1 LARVLPSARCFDRA
15 PFLLFLNVL
24 LLVFAVPGETQDV
37 VKRVGTVTFS
47 VDATLAFP
55 GGFFVARLQSRG
67 GLGAAWAILDGRRS
81 PFHFGPRGPRALVPV
96 PVGTAEGRNVLGVEI
111 AGRRGRQRVP
121 LEVTVGERSYP
132 SRHFRVPEARRA
144 LIARPGAG
152 HDGRVLL
159 SLVRTQ
165 TSRIVPEGPLR
176 APVLGAPG
184 TGFGGALTYEGAL
197 SLESLVDSTWGE
209 VHRGLDYEVPPG
221 TAVFA
226 PAGGTVLFAGP
237 LLLSGQTVVID
248 HGQGVVSTLFHLSRV
263 DVVAGQAVEPRAG
276 VGVSGDTGVCPA
288 PMVQWRVYVNGI
300 AVDPRLLDRSL
311 D

>member
-1 LARVLPSARCFDRA
+1 VLGLPAPASA
-15 PFLLFLNVL
+15 
-24 LLVFAVPGETQDV
+24 QDV
-37 VKRVGTVTFS
+37 VKNVGSVTFS

-55 GGFFVARLQSRG
+55 GGFFVARLQSRS

-81 PFHFGPRGPRALVPV
+81 RFHFGPRGLRALVPV
-96 PVGTAEGRNVLGVEI
+96 PVGTVGGRNVLGVEI

-159 SLVRTQ
+159 GLVRTQ
-165 TSRIVPEGPLR
+165 TPRLVPAGPLR
-176 APVLGAPG
+176 PPVLGAPG
-184 TGFGGALTYEGAL
+184 TRFGGAQTYDGAL

-221 TAVFA
+221 TAVLA
-226 PAGGTVLFAGP
+226 PAAGTVLFAGP

-248 HGQGVVSTLFHLSRV
+248 HGQGVVSALFHLSRV
-263 DVVAGQAVEPRAG
+263 DVVAGQALEPRAG
-276 VGVSGDTGVCPA
+276 VGVSGDTGVCLA